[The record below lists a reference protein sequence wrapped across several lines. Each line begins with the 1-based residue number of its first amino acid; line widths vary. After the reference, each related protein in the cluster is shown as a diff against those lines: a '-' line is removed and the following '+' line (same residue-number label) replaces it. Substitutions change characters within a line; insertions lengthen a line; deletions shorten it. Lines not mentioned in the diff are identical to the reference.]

1 MATLGSPGTAAASQ
15 EPRSDDTQKNA
26 IPRVGVA
33 ASPHIR
39 RCSRSR
45 ADAAWLG
52 GPTAV
57 GSGLVG
63 SPAMA
68 PEVLGNRYEVGR
80 PIGRGAMTRVLEAW
94 DRREQ
99 RHVALKVLIDRLA
112 ADEGFLERL
121 EHEAQTAASLTHP
134 NIAAVHTV
142 GADSRIRFVVS
153 ELVDGSSLGD
163 MLADRGPLPP
173 VGAARVAA
181 KVCAALAAAHRRD
194 LAHGHLTLANVLLGI
209 DGQVKVTD
217 FRLAQAATP
226 SAAGSDPAVDLQ
238 GVGRCLA
245 AMLTGREPAA
255 GAPIGLGP
263 EVPAEVAAI
272 VLRAVGDVE
281 SAYRSAA
288 ELGHDL
294 DQFLASVPH
303 GAAST
308 VKRDLAPGQDRSTV
322 VAVAG
327 PPVAQLV
334 PPLAAE
340 PPARRVASPVGPP
353 QARERRRLILVAGLV
368 GAGLVGAGL
377 VVVGAAGLLGR
388 QPPGPATDQALA
400 PASTASLVTTTSL
413 STTSRAPVTTPSP
426 STTRTGTASPPLT
439 ARQTTTSG
447 QVVGPGQRIVPDV
460 VGLHRQQAADVLA
473 HAQLGTHMVPTQVSD
488 SGQVQRVVAQQP
500 SAGQVLP
507 AGSAVTVLIGSRR
520 PTA

>member
-1 MATLGSPGTAAASQ
+1 
-15 EPRSDDTQKNA
+15 
-26 IPRVGVA
+26 
-33 ASPHIR
+33 
-39 RCSRSR
+39 
-45 ADAAWLG
+45 
-52 GPTAV
+52 
-57 GSGLVG
+57 
-63 SPAMA
+63 MA

-94 DRREQ
+94 DRREH
-99 RHVALKVLIDRLA
+99 RHVALKVLIDRWA
-112 ADEGFLERL
+112 ADEGFVERL
-121 EHEAQTAASLTHP
+121 EHEAQSAASLTHP

-173 VGAARVAA
+173 IGAARVAA

-194 LAHGHLTLANVLLGI
+194 LAHGHLTLANILLGI

-226 SAAGSDPAVDLQ
+226 SVAGGDPAVDLQ

-294 DQFLASVPH
+294 DRFLASVPH

-308 VKRDLAPGQDRSTV
+308 VKCDLAPGQDRSRM

-353 QARERRRLILVAGLV
+353 QARERRRLILVAGLDRDPGHHDQPV
-368 GAGLVGAGL
+368 DHQPSTGHDPIPVHHPHRHGLAARPHPPDVDQRTGGRSWPTNRPRRGRAAPPAGGRRARPSTARYPDGPDAGQRFW
-377 VVVGAAGLLGR
+377 A
-388 QPPGPATDQALA
+388 GPAGGRPAAPGRPGRARRVSGDRADRHSQAD
-400 PASTASLVTTTSL
+400 
-413 STTSRAPVTTPSP
+413 R
-426 STTRTGTASPPLT
+426 LT
-439 ARQTTTSG
+439 
-447 QVVGPGQRIVPDV
+447 
-460 VGLHRQQAADVLA
+460 HQQ
-473 HAQLGTHMVPTQVSD
+473 
-488 SGQVQRVVAQQP
+488 
-500 SAGQVLP
+500 
-507 AGSAVTVLIGSRR
+507 
-520 PTA
+520 

>member
-1 MATLGSPGTAAASQ
+1 
-15 EPRSDDTQKNA
+15 
-26 IPRVGVA
+26 
-33 ASPHIR
+33 
-39 RCSRSR
+39 
-45 ADAAWLG
+45 
-52 GPTAV
+52 
-57 GSGLVG
+57 
-63 SPAMA
+63 MA

-94 DRREQ
+94 DRREH
-99 RHVALKVLIDRLA
+99 RHVALKVLIDRWA

-134 NIAAVHTV
+134 NIAAIYTV

-173 VGAARVAA
+173 IGAARVAA

-194 LAHGHLTLANVLLGI
+194 LAHGHLTLANILLGI

-226 SAAGSDPAVDLQ
+226 SVAGGDPAVDLQ

-294 DQFLASVPH
+294 DRFLASVPH

-308 VKRDLAPGQDRSTV
+308 AQPDLAPGHDRSTV
-322 VAVAG
+322 VPVPG

-334 PPLAAE
+334 PPLRAAE
-340 PPARRVASPVGPP
+340 SPARRVASAVGSSLAG
-353 QARERRRLILVAGLV
+353 QRRRQILT
-368 GAGLVGAGL
+368 AGLVGAGL

-388 QPPGPATDQALA
+388 QPPGPVTDQALA
-400 PASTASLVTTTSL
+400 PASTASLVTTTSQ

-426 STTRTGTASPPLT
+426 STTRTATASPP
-439 ARQTTTSG
+439 APIRQTSTSG

-473 HAQLGTHMVPTQVSD
+473 HAQLGPQMVPTQVSD

>member
-1 MATLGSPGTAAASQ
+1 
-15 EPRSDDTQKNA
+15 
-26 IPRVGVA
+26 
-33 ASPHIR
+33 
-39 RCSRSR
+39 
-45 ADAAWLG
+45 
-52 GPTAV
+52 V

-94 DRREQ
+94 DRREH
-99 RHVALKVLIDRLA
+99 RHVALKVLIDRWA
-112 ADEGFLERL
+112 ADEGFVERL
-121 EHEAQTAASLTHP
+121 EHEAQSAASLTHP

-173 VGAARVAA
+173 IGAARVAA

-194 LAHGHLTLANVLLGI
+194 LAHGHLTLANILLGI

-226 SAAGSDPAVDLQ
+226 SVAGGDPAVDLQ

-294 DQFLASVPH
+294 DRFLASVPH

-308 VKRDLAPGQDRSTV
+308 VKCDLAPGQDRSRM

-353 QARERRRLILVAGLV
+353 QARERRRLILT
-368 GAGLVGAGL
+368 AGLVGAGL

-388 QPPGPATDQALA
+388 QPPGPVTDQALT
-400 PASTASLVTTTSL
+400 PASTASLATTTSL

-500 SAGQVLP
+500 SAGQVVP
-507 AGSAVTVLIGSRR
+507 AGSEVTVLVGTRR

>member
-1 MATLGSPGTAAASQ
+1 
-15 EPRSDDTQKNA
+15 
-26 IPRVGVA
+26 
-33 ASPHIR
+33 
-39 RCSRSR
+39 
-45 ADAAWLG
+45 
-52 GPTAV
+52 
-57 GSGLVG
+57 
-63 SPAMA
+63 MA

-94 DRREQ
+94 DRREH
-99 RHVALKVLIDRLA
+99 RHVALKVLIDRWA

-194 LAHGHLTLANVLLGI
+194 LAHGHLTLANILLGI

-226 SAAGSDPAVDLQ
+226 SAAVSDPAVDLQ

-255 GAPIGLGP
+255 DGPIGLGP

-294 DQFLASVPH
+294 DRFLASVPH

-308 VKRDLAPGQDRSTV
+308 AQPDLAPGHDRSTV

-334 PPLAAE
+334 PPLRAAE
-340 PPARRVASPVGPP
+340 SPARRVASAVGSSLAG
-353 QARERRRLILVAGLV
+353 QRRRQILT
-368 GAGLVGAGL
+368 AGLVGAGL

-388 QPPGPATDQALA
+388 QPPGPVTDQALA
-400 PASTASLVTTTSL
+400 PASTASLVTTTSQ

-426 STTRTGTASPPLT
+426 STTRTATASPP
-439 ARQTTTSG
+439 APIRQTSTSG

-473 HAQLGTHMVPTQVSD
+473 HAQLGPQMVPTQVSD

-500 SAGQVLP
+500 PAGQVVP
-507 AGSAVTVLIGSRR
+507 AGSAVTVLIGTRR

>member
-1 MATLGSPGTAAASQ
+1 
-15 EPRSDDTQKNA
+15 
-26 IPRVGVA
+26 
-33 ASPHIR
+33 
-39 RCSRSR
+39 
-45 ADAAWLG
+45 
-52 GPTAV
+52 
-57 GSGLVG
+57 
-63 SPAMA
+63 MA

-80 PIGRGAMTRVLEAW
+80 PIGSGAMTRVLEAW
-94 DRREQ
+94 DRREH
-99 RHVALKVLIDRLA
+99 RHIALKVPIARLA

-142 GADSRIRFVVS
+142 GWDSRTRFVVT
-153 ELVDGSSLGD
+153 ELVAGSSLGD

-181 KVCAALAAAHRRD
+181 KVCAALAAAHRCGV
-194 LAHGHLTLANVLLGI
+194 AHGHLTSANVLLAI
-209 DGQVKVTD
+209 DGRVKVTD
-217 FRLAQAATP
+217 FRLAQAARP
-226 SAAGSDPAVDLQ
+226 SVVVGDPATDLQ

-255 GAPIGLGP
+255 DAPIGLGP
-263 EVPAEVAAI
+263 EVPAELAAI
-272 VLRAVGDVE
+272 VLRAMGDLD
-281 SAYRSAA
+281 SAYGSAA

-294 DQFLASVPH
+294 DQFLASVQH
-303 GAAST
+303 DAAST
-308 VKRDLAPGQDRSTV
+308 AQPDLAPGHDRSRM
-322 VAVAG
+322 VAVASSPAG
-327 PPVAQLV
+327 QLV
-334 PPLAAE
+334 PLRAAE
-340 PPARRVASPVGPP
+340 PPARRVASAVGPP
-353 QARERRRLILVAGLV
+353 QARERRRLILV
-368 GAGLVGAGL
+368 AGLVGAGL

-400 PASTASLVTTTSL
+400 PASTASLVTTTSQ

-426 STTRTGTASPPLT
+426 STTRTGTASPPHT

-447 QVVGPGQRIVPDV
+447 QLVGPGQRIVPDV

-473 HAQLGTHMVPTQVSD
+473 HAQLGTQMVLTQVSD

-507 AGSAVTVLIGSRR
+507 AGSEVTVLIGTRK

>member
-1 MATLGSPGTAAASQ
+1 
-15 EPRSDDTQKNA
+15 
-26 IPRVGVA
+26 
-33 ASPHIR
+33 
-39 RCSRSR
+39 
-45 ADAAWLG
+45 
-52 GPTAV
+52 
-57 GSGLVG
+57 
-63 SPAMA
+63 MA

-94 DRREQ
+94 DRREH
-99 RHVALKVLIDRLA
+99 RHVALKVPSDRLA
-112 ADEGFLERL
+112 GDKAFLERL
-121 EHEAQTAASLTHP
+121 EREAQTAASLTHP

-194 LAHGHLTLANVLLGI
+194 LAHGHLTLANILLGI

-226 SAAGSDPAVDLQ
+226 SAAVSDPAVDLQ

-255 GAPIGLGP
+255 DGPIGLGP

-308 VKRDLAPGQDRSTV
+308 AQPDLAPGHDRSTV

-334 PPLAAE
+334 PPLRAAE
-340 PPARRVASPVGPP
+340 SPARRVASAVGSSLAG
-353 QARERRRLILVAGLV
+353 QRRRQILT
-368 GAGLVGAGL
+368 AGLVGAGL

-388 QPPGPATDQALA
+388 QPPGPVTDQALA
-400 PASTASLVTTTSL
+400 PASTASLVTTTSQ

-426 STTRTGTASPPLT
+426 STTRTATASPP
-439 ARQTTTSG
+439 APIRQTSTSG

-473 HAQLGTHMVPTQVSD
+473 HAQLGPQMVPTQVSD

-500 SAGQVLP
+500 PAGQVVP
-507 AGSAVTVLIGSRR
+507 AGSAVTVLIGTRR